1 MCYRDLF
8 ESENSMMPSVHCL
21 LNLSVLV
28 LSVTVAQADG
38 NSIEPATVVNVWPE
52 QKMPGR
58 AADQTEAFK
67 SPERK
72 DAIRITN
79 VSCPTLS
86 VFPATTDH
94 SGPAPA
100 MLVCPGGGYGYV
112 VMDKEGT
119 EIAEWLSSN
128 GITAIVLKYR
138 TPKNRAGALQD
149 IQRALSVTRAH
160 ATEWNVDPDR
170 LGAIG
175 FSAGG
180 HLAAIAST
188 QFDQRSYPP
197 IDDVDKQSCRPD
209 FAVLVYPAYL
219 DDSKGQVSP
228 DLNLKA
234 DIPPT
239 LIVHSEDD
247 KKYVPGSKLYYAALK
262 QKTKPHE
269 FMLYPSG
276 GHGYGLRCEKA
287 ARSWPEAALRWFR
300 KIGIS
305 EAK

>member
-1 MCYRDLF
+1 MK
-8 ESENSMMPSVHCL
+8 PSVHCL
-21 LNLSVLV
+21 LNLSVVVLLV
-28 LSVTVAQADG
+28 TLARADEKSTEPVA
-38 NSIEPATVVNVWPE
+38 IVNVWPE

-58 AADQTEAFK
+58 AADQPEAFK

-79 VSCPTLS
+79 VSRPTLS
-86 VFPATTDH
+86 VFPASSDC

-100 MLVCPGGGYGYV
+100 MIVCPGGGYGYV

-119 EIAEWLSSN
+119 EVAEWLSSN
-128 GITAIVLKYR
+128 GITAVVLKYR
-138 TPKNRAGALQD
+138 TPKNREGALQD
-149 IQRALSVTRAH
+149 IQRAFSVTRAH
-160 ATEWNVDPDR
+160 AAEWKIDSNL

-188 QFDQRSYPP
+188 QFEKRSYPP
-197 IDDVDKQSCRPD
+197 IDAADKQSCRPD

-228 DLNLKA
+228 DLNLNVN
-234 DIPPT
+234 IPPT

-262 QKTKPHE
+262 QKSEPHE

-287 ARSWPEAALRWFR
+287 ARAWPDAALTWFR

>member
-1 MCYRDLF
+1 MR
-8 ESENSMMPSVHCL
+8 PSVHCL
-21 LNLSVLV
+21 LNLSVVAL
-28 LSVTVAQADG
+28 LVTVAQADEK
-38 NSIEPATVVNVWPE
+38 STEPVAIVNVWPE

-58 AADQTEAFK
+58 VADQPEAFK

-79 VSCPTLS
+79 VSRPTLS
-86 VFPATTDH
+86 VFPATSDH

-119 EIAEWLSSN
+119 EIAEWLSIN

-138 TPKNRAGALQD
+138 TPQNREGALQD
-149 IQRALSVTRAH
+149 IQRALSVTRAYT
-160 ATEWNVDPDR
+160 TEWKIDPKR

-180 HLAAIAST
+180 HLAATAST
-188 QFDQRSYPP
+188 QFEQRSYAP
-197 IDDVDKQSCRPD
+197 IDEVDKQSCRPD

-234 DIPPT
+234 NIPPT
-239 LIVHSEDD
+239 LIVHTEDD
-247 KKYVPGSKLYYAALK
+247 KKYLPGSKLYYAALK
-262 QKTKPHE
+262 HKPEPHE
-269 FMLYPSG
+269 FMLYPNG

-287 ARSWPEAALRWFR
+287 ARAWPDAALAWFR
-300 KIGIS
+300 KIGIHD
-305 EAK
+305 AK

>member
-1 MCYRDLF
+1 
-8 ESENSMMPSVHCL
+8 L
-21 LNLSVLV
+21 LNLSVVAL
-28 LSVTVAQADG
+28 LVTVARADE
-38 NSIEPATVVNVWPE
+38 NSTEPVAIVNVWPE

-58 AADQTEAFK
+58 AADQPEAFK

-79 VSCPTLS
+79 VSRPTLS
-86 VFPATTDH
+86 VFPATSDH

-119 EIAEWLSSN
+119 EIAKWLSSS

-138 TPKNRAGALQD
+138 TPNNREGALQD

-160 ATEWNVDPDR
+160 ATEWKIDPKR

-180 HLAAIAST
+180 HLAATAST
-188 QFDQRSYPP
+188 QFEQRSYAP
-197 IDDVDKQSCRPD
+197 IDEVDKQSCRPD

-219 DDSKGQVSP
+219 DDSKGQVSR

-234 DIPPT
+234 NIPPT
-239 LIVHSEDD
+239 LIVHTEDD
-247 KKYVPGSKLYYAALK
+247 KKYVPGSKIYYAALK
-262 QKTKPHE
+262 QKPEPHE
-269 FMLYPSG
+269 FMLYPNG

-287 ARSWPEAALRWFR
+287 ARAWPDAALAWFR

-305 EAK
+305 DAK